1 MKIQVKIKSGSRV
14 ITKKVEVSAP
24 TILSLLSMKSVQE
37 IYKKLGADPYGD
49 IDGYIVSIIDKD

>member
-14 ITKKVEVSAP
+14 ITKKIEVSAP
-24 TILSLLSMKSVQE
+24 TILSLLSIKSTQE

-49 IDGYIVSIIDKD
+49 LNGYVVSIIDKD